1 MTKEEVLQKVNDYCT
16 EKQYTTA
23 TLTDAFKDK
32 FADHFQRANPEG
44 DISDEGVLA
53 NLKFALNT
61 AFSSASEL
69 ATVKNTEFTTK
80 ENVYKS
86 QIVELKKKI
95 PANQQQQQFQQQQ
108 FEIPQEIKDQLEE
121 LKQYKNARS
130 KQEKFENILKLAK
143 QGVRDDLHGTLENYA
158 RDYDVKLDKEDK
170 EQADA
175 LVARFKD
182 IFKDS
187 LGDIRPQK
195 PVTTQKQVEDVI
207 GSIPKI
213 KVSN

>member
-16 EKQYTTA
+16 EKQYTAA
-23 TLTDAFKDK
+23 TLTDSFKDK
-32 FADHFQRANPEG
+32 FADHFQKANAEG
-44 DISDEGVLA
+44 DINDESMIA

-69 ATVKNTEFTTK
+69 ATVKATEFTTK
-80 ENVYKS
+80 ENGYKS
-86 QIVELKKKI
+86 QIEELKKKI
-95 PANQQQQQFQQQQ
+95 PSSQQQQQQQQQ
-108 FEIPQEIKDQLEE
+108 LEIPQEIKDQLEE
-121 LKQYKNARS
+121 LKQYKNERS
-130 KQEKFENILKLAK
+130 KQEKYANILTLAK
-143 QGVRDDLHGTLENYA
+143 KDIRDDLHSSFEKYA
-158 RDYDVKLDKEDK
+158 KDYDVKLDKEDK

-182 IFKDS
+182 IFKDT

-207 GSIPKI
+207 GSVPKI

>member
-1 MTKEEVLQKVNDYCT
+1 MALTKEDVLQKVNDYCT

-32 FADHFQRANPEG
+32 FVDHFLKANPEG
-44 DISDEGVLA
+44 DINDESLVG

-69 ATVKNTEFTTK
+69 ATVKTTEFTTK
-80 ENVYKS
+80 ENGYKS
-86 QIVELKKKI
+86 QIAELQKKIKNPQQPTQVQVEIPKEVQDQLDELKS
-95 PANQQQQQFQQQQ
+95 
-108 FEIPQEIKDQLEE
+108 
-121 LKQYKNARS
+121 YKNERL
-130 KQEKFENILKLAK
+130 KQEKFTNILRIAK
-143 QGVRDDLHGTLENYA
+143 EGIRDDVHSTFEKYA
-158 RDYDVKLDKEDK
+158 KDYDVKLDKEDK

-195 PVTTQKQVEDVI
+195 PVTTQKQYEDVI
-207 GSIPKI
+207 DSIPKVKI
-213 KVSN
+213 SN

>member
-1 MTKEEVLQKVNDYCT
+1 MTKEKVLKKINDYCT
-16 EKQYTTA
+16 EKKYNA
-23 TLTDAFKDK
+23 DTLTDSFKDK
-32 FADHFQRANPEG
+32 FADHFQKANAEG
-44 DISDEGVLA
+44 DINDESMIA

-69 ATVKNTEFTTK
+69 ATVKTTEFTTK
-80 ENVYKS
+80 ENGYKS
-86 QIVELKKKI
+86 QIEELKKKI
-95 PANQQQQQFQQQQ
+95 PSVQQKQQQQQQ

-121 LKQYKNARS
+121 LKQYKNERS
-130 KQEKFENILKLAK
+130 KQEKYSNILTLAK
-143 QGVRDDLHGTLENYA
+143 KDIRDDLHSSFEKYA
-158 RDYDVKLDKEDK
+158 KDYDVKLDKEDK

-182 IFKDS
+182 IFKDT

-207 GSIPKI
+207 GSVPKI

>member
-16 EKQYTTA
+16 EKQYTAA
-23 TLTDAFKDK
+23 TLTDSFKDK
-32 FADHFQRANPEG
+32 FADHFQKANAEG
-44 DISDEGVLA
+44 DINDESMIA

-69 ATVKNTEFTTK
+69 ATVKTTEFTTK
-80 ENVYKS
+80 ENGYKS
-86 QIVELKKKI
+86 QIAELQNKI
-95 PANQQQQQFQQQQ
+95 KNPQQQQQQQQVL
-108 FEIPQEIKDQLEE
+108 EIPQEIKDQLEE
-121 LKQYKNARS
+121 LKQYKNERS
-130 KQEKFENILKLAK
+130 KQEKYANILTLAK
-143 QGVRDDLHGTLENYA
+143 KDIRDDLHSSFEKYA
-158 RDYDVKLDKEDK
+158 KDYDVKLDKEDK

-182 IFKDS
+182 IFKDT

-207 GSIPKI
+207 GSIPKV

>member
-16 EKQYTTA
+16 EKQYTAA
-23 TLTDAFKDK
+23 TLTDSFKDK
-32 FADHFQRANPEG
+32 FADHFQKANAEG
-44 DISDEGVLA
+44 DINDESMIA

-69 ATVKNTEFTTK
+69 ATVKTTEFTTK
-80 ENVYKS
+80 ENGYKS
-86 QIVELKKKI
+86 QIEELKKKI
-95 PANQQQQQFQQQQ
+95 PNNQPPKQQQL
-108 FEIPQEIKDQLEE
+108 EIPQEIKDQLEE
-121 LKQYKNARS
+121 LKQYKNERS
-130 KQEKFENILKLAK
+130 KQEKYANILTLAK
-143 QGVRDDLHGTLENYA
+143 QDIRDDLHSSFEKYA
-158 RDYDVKLDKEDK
+158 KDYDVKLDKEDK

-182 IFKDS
+182 IFKDT

>member
-32 FADHFQRANPEG
+32 FADHFQKANADG
-44 DISDEGVLA
+44 DINDESMVA

-69 ATVKNTEFTTK
+69 ATVKATEFTTK
-80 ENVYKS
+80 ENGYKS
-86 QIVELKKKI
+86 QIAELKKKI
-95 PANQQQQQFQQQQ
+95 PSSQQQQQQQQQ
-108 FEIPQEIKDQLEE
+108 TLEIPQEIKDQLEE
-121 LKQYKNARS
+121 LKQYKNERS
-130 KQEKFENILKLAK
+130 KQEKYANILELAK
-143 QGVRDDLHGTLENYA
+143 KDIRDDLHSSFEKYA
-158 RDYDVKLDKEDK
+158 KDCEVKLDKGDK

>member
-16 EKQYTTA
+16 EKQYTSA

-32 FADHFQRANPEG
+32 FADHFQKAHADG
-44 DISDEGVLA
+44 DINDESMVA

-69 ATVKNTEFTTK
+69 ATVKATEFTTK
-80 ENVYKS
+80 ENGYKS
-86 QIVELKKKI
+86 QIEELKKKI
-95 PANQQQQQFQQQQ
+95 PTSQQQQQQQQQ
-108 FEIPQEIKDQLEE
+108 VLEIPQEIKDQLEE
-121 LKQYKNARS
+121 LKQYKNERS
-130 KQEKFENILKLAK
+130 KQEKYANILALAK
-143 QGVRDDLHGTLENYA
+143 KDIRDDLHGTLENFA
-158 RDYDVKLDKEDK
+158 KDREVSLEKGDK

-175 LVARFKD
+175 LVARFKE

-207 GSIPKI
+207 DSIPKI

>member
-16 EKQYTTA
+16 EKQYTAA
-23 TLTDAFKDK
+23 TLTDSFKDK
-32 FADHFQRANPEG
+32 FADHFQKANAEG
-44 DISDEGVLA
+44 DINDESMIA

-69 ATVKNTEFTTK
+69 ATVKTTEFTTK
-80 ENVYKS
+80 ENGYKS
-86 QIVELKKKI
+86 QIEELKKKI
-95 PANQQQQQFQQQQ
+95 PSGQQRQQQQQQL
-108 FEIPQEIKDQLEE
+108 EIPQEIKDQLEE
-121 LKQYKNARS
+121 LKQYKNERS
-130 KQEKFENILKLAK
+130 KQEKYANIVELAK
-143 QGVRDDLHGTLENYA
+143 KDIRDDLHSSFEKY
-158 RDYDVKLDKEDK
+158 VKDCEVRLDKGDK

-182 IFKDS
+182 IFKDT

-207 GSIPKI
+207 GSVPKI